1 MKNISFIFLVGFI
14 VLIVLGLAGGFLG
27 RDFLESEPLVG
38 NSMAQVEPEVLY
50 WVAPMDAN
58 FRRDQPGKSPMGMDL
73 VPVYANSSSGRE
85 SGVVEISQGIINNLG
100 VRTAEVSYSQP
111 RVNFVSSGQ
120 VHYPKESL
128 LHFHSRSSGWIEK
141 LYVSDVGQRIK
152 KGQALYGIYSLELI
166 DAQEDYLRALKAN
179 DMSLIRAANNRM
191 KALRIDRKVIQQ
203 LKRSQKVN
211 QVTTYYA
218 PQDGYIEKLSVNQGM
233 YVKPENALL
242 TVVSLENL
250 VVDVEVDHR
259 QAAWL
264 SQFSGKIQWTLTS
277 ELMPTQVWQGEL
289 DYIYPMLNEKLRTLS
304 LRILVK
310 NTDQLLK
317 PNMWL
322 NLSGSVLVTQKTL
335 LIPSQALIRGQDEN
349 RVVLALGKGRYKSV
363 AVRTGRYLD
372 QQVEIVQGLAAGDI
386 VVTSAQFLLDS
397 ESAIDSDLKRIEAVK
412 PIIKANMAKD
422 MTLEVESPL

>member
-1 MKNISFIFLVGFI
+1 
-14 VLIVLGLAGGFLG
+14 
-27 RDFLESEPLVG
+27 
-38 NSMAQVEPEVLY
+38 
-50 WVAPMDAN
+50 
-58 FRRDQPGKSPMGMDL
+58 MDL
-73 VPVYANSSSGRE
+73 VPVYANSNGGNDA
-85 SGVVEISQGIINNLG
+85 GVVAISQGIINNLG

-111 RVNFVSSGQ
+111 RVNFISSGQ

-141 LYVSDVGQRIK
+141 LYVSDMGQKIK

-166 DAQEDYLRALKAN
+166 DAQEDYLRALKAS
-179 DMSLIRAANNRM
+179 DSGLIRAANNRM

-203 LKRSQKVN
+203 LKRNRKVN

-218 PQDGYIEKLSVNQGM
+218 PQDGFIEKLSVNEGM

-242 TVVSLENL
+242 TLASLDTVVVE
-250 VVDVEVDHR
+250 VEVDHR

-264 SQFSGKIQWTLTS
+264 SQFPGKIQWTLTS

-289 DYIYPMLNEKLRTLS
+289 DYIYPMLNEKLRTVS
-304 LRILVK
+304 LRLLVK

-322 NLSGSVLVTQKTL
+322 SLGGTVIAAQKTL
-335 LIPSQALIRGQDEN
+335 LIPSQALIRGQNEN
-349 RVVLALGKGRYKSV
+349 RVVLALGEGRFKSV
-363 AVRTGRYLD
+363 AVSTGRYLD
-372 QQVEIVQGLAAGDI
+372 QQVEIVQGLAAGDS

-412 PIIKANMAKD
+412 PSINTKMED
-422 MTLEVESPL
+422 QL

>member
-1 MKNISFIFLVGFI
+1 
-14 VLIVLGLAGGFLG
+14 
-27 RDFLESEPLVG
+27 
-38 NSMAQVEPEVLY
+38 
-50 WVAPMDAN
+50 
-58 FRRDQPGKSPMGMDL
+58 
-73 VPVYANSSSGRE
+73 
-85 SGVVEISQGIINNLG
+85 
-100 VRTAEVSYSQP
+100 
-111 RVNFVSSGQ
+111 
-120 VHYPKESL
+120 
-128 LHFHSRSSGWIEK
+128 
-141 LYVSDVGQRIK
+141 
-152 KGQALYGIYSLELI
+152 
-166 DAQEDYLRALKAN
+166 
-179 DMSLIRAANNRM
+179 
-191 KALRIDRKVIQQ
+191 
-203 LKRSQKVN
+203 
-211 QVTTYYA
+211 
-218 PQDGYIEKLSVNQGM
+218 M

-264 SQFSGKIQWTLTS
+264 SQFPGKIQWALTS

>member
-1 MKNISFIFLVGFI
+1 
-14 VLIVLGLAGGFLG
+14 
-27 RDFLESEPLVG
+27 
-38 NSMAQVEPEVLY
+38 
-50 WVAPMDAN
+50 
-58 FRRDQPGKSPMGMDL
+58 
-73 VPVYANSSSGRE
+73 
-85 SGVVEISQGIINNLG
+85 
-100 VRTAEVSYSQP
+100 
-111 RVNFVSSGQ
+111 
-120 VHYPKESL
+120 
-128 LHFHSRSSGWIEK
+128 
-141 LYVSDVGQRIK
+141 
-152 KGQALYGIYSLELI
+152 
-166 DAQEDYLRALKAN
+166 
-179 DMSLIRAANNRM
+179 
-191 KALRIDRKVIQQ
+191 
-203 LKRSQKVN
+203 
-211 QVTTYYA
+211 
-218 PQDGYIEKLSVNQGM
+218 
-233 YVKPENALL
+233 
-242 TVVSLENL
+242 
-250 VVDVEVDHR
+250 
-259 QAAWL
+259 
-264 SQFSGKIQWTLTS
+264 
-277 ELMPTQVWQGEL
+277 
-289 DYIYPMLNEKLRTLS
+289 MLNEKLRTLS

>member
-1 MKNISFIFLVGFI
+1 MKNILY
-14 VLIVLGLAGGFLG
+14 VLLGGAITLTVLGLASEFLG
-27 RDFLESEPLVG
+27 DGFFGGESVAG
-38 NSMAQVEPEVLY
+38 DSMAQAEPEVLY

-58 FRRDQPGKSPMGMDL
+58 FRRDEAGQSPMGMDL
-73 VPVYANSSSGRE
+73 VPVYANSNGGNDA
-85 SGVVEISQGIINNLG
+85 GVVAISQGIINNLG

-111 RVNFVSSGQ
+111 RVNFISSGQ

-141 LYVSDVGQRIK
+141 LYVSDMGQKIK

-166 DAQEDYLRALKAN
+166 DAQEDYLRALKAS
-179 DMSLIRAANNRM
+179 DSGLIRAANNRM

-203 LKRSQKVN
+203 LKRNRKVN

-218 PQDGYIEKLSVNQGM
+218 PQDGFIEKLSVNEGM

-242 TVVSLENL
+242 TLASLDTVVVE
-250 VVDVEVDHR
+250 VEVDHR

-264 SQFSGKIQWTLTS
+264 SQFPGKIQWTLTS

-289 DYIYPMLNEKLRTLS
+289 DYIYPMLNEKLRTVS
-304 LRILVK
+304 LRLLVK

-322 NLSGSVLVTQKTL
+322 SLGGTVIAAQKTL
-335 LIPSQALIRGQDEN
+335 LIPSQALIRGQNEN
-349 RVVLALGKGRYKSV
+349 RVVLALGEGRFKSV
-363 AVRTGRYLD
+363 AVSTGRYLD
-372 QQVEIVQGLAAGDI
+372 QQVEIVQGLAAGDS

-412 PIIKANMAKD
+412 PSINTKMED
-422 MTLEVESPL
+422 QL

>member
-1 MKNISFIFLVGFI
+1 MKNILYILLGGVI
-14 VLIVLGLAGGFLG
+14 TLTVLGLASEFLDREFLG
-27 RDFLESEPLVG
+27 DGFFSGESVAG
-38 NSMAQVEPEVLY
+38 GSMAQTGPEVLY

-58 FRRDQPGKSPMGMDL
+58 FRRDEAGQSPMGMDL
-73 VPVYANSSSGRE
+73 VPVYANSNGGNE

-111 RVNFVSSGQ
+111 RVNFISSGQ

-141 LYVSDVGQRIK
+141 LYVSDMGQKIK

-179 DMSLIRAANNRM
+179 DSGLIRAANNRM

-203 LKRSQKVN
+203 LKRSRKVN

-242 TVVSLENL
+242 TLASLNTV

-264 SQFSGKIQWTLTS
+264 SQFPGRIQWTLSS

-289 DYIYPMLNEKLRTLS
+289 DYIYPMLNEKLRTVS
-304 LRILVK
+304 LRLLVK

-322 NLSGSVLVTQKTL
+322 SLDGTVVAAQKTL
-335 LIPSQALIRGQDEN
+335 LIPSQALIRGQNEN
-349 RVVLALGKGRYKSV
+349 RVVLALGEGRFKSV
-363 AVRTGRYLD
+363 AVSTGRYLD
-372 QQVEIVQGLAAGDI
+372 QQVEIVQGLAAGDS

-412 PIIKANMAKD
+412 PSINAKMED
-422 MTLEVESPL
+422 RL